1 MSSRKKRP
9 AVPPTLLLALLG
21 LGYFLYFFHQVGLA
35 EQPYWDERI
44 YVNAARAYQDLAK
57 PYPNPEHPPLG
68 KQILLLGMELWGDQ
82 PQGWRFF
89 SALAGALSGV
99 LVVLLT
105 WELTGRK
112 GVAAFVGALWFLD
125 PLLYLHFRL
134 GMLDPPLLLF
144 LLAATYAALRFW
156 KGPKISLSWLYLTG
170 LCLGLALATKMLALV
185 LAPVFWALAADRL
198 RLGEKNWKSFL
209 HGIGA
214 GFLLPGAIYYGSH
227 ALLGYS
233 PAETWRLWLYNLDF
247 HQYHRGAANMSSR
260 WYEWLYV
267 GQPLWYFWKQLEGGQ
282 IQAVLGTGNLVLWI
296 GAELL
301 ALYAVLRR
309 RRSPEV
315 WAVAALVLI
324 QFALYAFK
332 PNTFLQYMVL
342 ILPFLYILMG
352 VGIADLFERF
362 EARYRRILQIDFVCF
377 FLGSFLV
384 FWNYLPYLQ
393 GRPMSRQAFEAVGA
407 MGKPLPPE
415 QP

>member
-1 MSSRKKRP
+1 MNPQQKRLRAQP
-9 AVPPTLLLALLG
+9 NWLLLLLG
-21 LGYFLYFFHQVGLA
+21 LGYFLYFFHQIGLA
-35 EQPYWDERI
+35 KQPYWDEKI
-44 YVNAARAYQDLAK
+44 YVNTARAYGESAK

-68 KQILLLGMELWGDQ
+68 KQILALGMEIWGDQ

-99 LVVLLT
+99 LVVVLT
-105 WELTGRK
+105 HRLTGRI

-156 KGPKISLSWLYLTG
+156 HNRDLSLPWLYLTG
-170 LCLGLALATKMLALV
+170 LFLGLALATKMLALV
-185 LAPVFWALAADRL
+185 LAPVFGALAADRL
-198 RLGEKNWKSFL
+198 RRQGKFWRALPHL
-209 HGIGA
+209 AVA
-214 GFLLPGAIYYGSH
+214 GFLLPAAIYFGVH
-227 ALLGYS
+227 AILDYT
-233 PAETWRLWLYNLDF
+233 PAETWSLLRYNLDF

-267 GQPLWYFWKQLEGGQ
+267 GKPMWYFWKQVEGGRV
-282 IQAVLGTGNLVLWI
+282 QAVLGTGNLVLWI

-301 ALYAVLRR
+301 ALYAIFRKRR
-309 RRSPEV
+309 NPEV
-315 WAVAALVLI
+315 WAIAALVLI

-352 VGIADLFERF
+352 IGIGDLFDRF
-362 EARYRRILQIDFVCF
+362 EERYRRILQIDFACF
-377 FLGSFLV
+377 LLGSLLV
-384 FWNYLPYLQ
+384 FWNYFPYLQ
-393 GRPMSRQAFEAVGA
+393 GRPMTRESFDAVAAKGLA
-407 MGKPLPPE
+407 LPP
-415 QP
+415 PRP

>member
-1 MSSRKKRP
+1 MNPQQKRP
-9 AVPPTLLLALLG
+9 RAQPTWLLALLG
-21 LGYFLYFFHQVGLA
+21 LGYFLYFFHQVGIA
-35 EQPYWDERI
+35 EQPFWDERI
-44 YVNAARAYQDLAK
+44 YVNAARAYRESAK
-57 PYPNPEHPPLG
+57 PLPNPEHPPLG
-68 KQILLLGMELWGDQ
+68 KQILALGMEIWGDQ
-82 PQGWRFF
+82 PKGWRFF

-99 LVVLLT
+99 LVVALIHR
-105 WELTGRK
+105 LTGRM
-112 GVAAFVGALWFLD
+112 GVAAFVGSLWFLD

-170 LCLGLALATKMLALV
+170 LFLGLALATKMLALV

-198 RLGEKNWKSFL
+198 RRGEINWKSFL

-214 GFLLPGAIYYGSH
+214 GLLLPVAIYYGSH

-267 GQPLWYFWKQLEGGQ
+267 GKPLWYFWKQLDGGQ

-309 RRSPEV
+309 RSSPEV
-315 WAVAALVLI
+315 WAIAALVLI

-332 PNTFLQYMVL
+332 TNTFLQYMVL

-352 VGIADLFERF
+352 VGIADLFDRF
-362 EARYRRILQIDFVCF
+362 EGRYRRILQIDFACF
-377 FLGSFLV
+377 FLGSLLV

-393 GRPMSRQAFEAVGA
+393 ARPMSRQAFDAVGA
-407 MGKPLPPE
+407 MGKALPPE
-415 QP
+415 NP

>member
-1 MSSRKKRP
+1 MNSREKRS
-9 AVPPTLLLALLG
+9 AVPWTLFLALLG
-21 LGYFLYFFHQVGLA
+21 LGYFLFFFHQVGLA

-44 YVNAARAYQDLAK
+44 YVNAARAYWDLAK

-68 KQILLLGMELWGDQ
+68 KQILALGMGLWGDQ

-105 WELTGRK
+105 QELTKRK

-156 KGPKISLSWLYLTG
+156 KNPRISFPWLYLTG
-170 LCLGLALATKMLALV
+170 LFLGLALATKMLALV
-185 LAPVFWALAADRL
+185 LAPVFWTLAADRL
-198 RLGEKNWKSFL
+198 RRGEKNWRAFL
-209 HGIGA
+209 HGFCA
-214 GFLLPGAIYYGSH
+214 CLLIPVAVYYGSH
-227 ALLGYS
+227 ALQGYS

-267 GQPLWYFWKQLEGGQ
+267 GKPLWYFWKQLEDGRV
-282 IQAVLGTGNLVLWI
+282 QAVLGTGNLVLWI

-315 WAVAALVLI
+315 WVVAALVLI

-342 ILPFLYILMG
+342 ILPFFYILMG
-352 VGIADLFERF
+352 VGIADLFDRF
-362 EARYRRILQIDFVCF
+362 EGRYRRILQIDFACF
-377 FLGSFLV
+377 YLGSFLV
-384 FWNYLPYLQ
+384 FWNYFPYLQ
-393 GRPMSRQAFEAVGA
+393 GRPMSRQTFEAVGA
-407 MGKPLPPE
+407 MGKALPPE
-415 QP
+415 RP